1 VKYLRDPDEIYRQS
15 FAVIAAECDLSRFVP
30 GARAIAV
37 RMIHACGM
45 TDLAPDIRIEPNF
58 PAAVEQAVSN
68 GRPVFTD
75 CEMVRSAIAA
85 SHPASGEVICT
96 LNDTLVN
103 QHGVEHRTTRSAAA
117 VNLWVP
123 RLDGAVAVI
132 GNAPT
137 ALFALLEII
146 DGGGPRP
153 AAIIATPVGF
163 VGAEEAKAE
172 LARHSRGIPFVTVLG
187 RRGGSAMAAAAF
199 NAVIS
204 RRMPRP
210 DVQNAVPRARP
221 GEDSTNSAFL
231 GLEPRTRLGSISYSD
246 QHCLVPRAKPAK
258 PEEDS
263 RGNRD
268 THATPVQGDRSQVR
282 KPWLTVVGMGED
294 GLDGLAPGARRAIDE
309 AAVLIGS
316 ERLLAYVPENGSER
330 VRWPE
335 PFSELVHHIM
345 RYRGR
350 DTVVLATGDPLNYG
364 VARKL
369 MELVPAS
376 EVAVLPG
383 ISAFSLAAARMGWS
397 LPDTDTLTLHGRP
410 ACGIEPYIQ
419 PGARLIVLTTDE
431 TTIHEVARRLAARG
445 YGAST
450 VTVLENMGGPRERRL
465 SFRADSCPGAP
476 FSRLNTLAVECMAAP
491 AAQVLPRSPGLP
503 DDAFLHDG
511 QITKREVR
519 AVTLAAL
526 APTPDALLW
535 DVGAGCGSVAIEW
548 MRSARGTKALAFEKN
563 AERLAMIAGN
573 AEALGT
579 PRIEIVAGHMPA
591 TFAGRPAPQA
601 VFLGGAVADDQ
612 VFNACWNALAAGGR
626 LVANAV
632 TLEGEAS
639 LIQRHASF
647 GGELVRIEV
656 SRVVP
661 LGVFRGME
669 PRMPV
674 TQWRVTKP

>member
-1 VKYLRDPDEIYRQS
+1 VNYLRDPDEIYRQS
-15 FAVIAAECDLSRFVP
+15 FAVIAAECDLSYFVP

-45 TDLAPDIRIEPNF
+45 TDLASDIHIEPNF
-58 PAAVEQAVSN
+58 PAAVKQAVSN

-85 SHPASGEVICT
+85 SHLASGEVICT
-96 LNDTLVN
+96 LNDALAN
-103 QHGVEHRTTRSAAA
+103 QRGVEHRTTRSAAA

-210 DVQNAVPRARP
+210 DVRNVVPRARP
-221 GEDSTNSAFL
+221 KEGSTNSA
-231 GLEPRTRLGSISYSD
+231 R
-246 QHCLVPRAKPAK
+246 AK

-268 THATPVQGDRSQVR
+268 THGTPVQGDRGQAR

-309 AAVLIGS
+309 AEVLIGS

-335 PFSELVHHIM
+335 PFSEAVHHIA

-419 PGARLIVLTTDE
+419 PGVRLIVLTTDE
-431 TTIHEVARRLAARG
+431 TTIREVARRLAARG
-445 YGAST
+445 YGASI
-450 VTVLENMGGPRERRL
+450 VTVLEDMGGSRERRS

-476 FSRLNTLAVECMAAP
+476 FSRLNTLAVECIAGP
-491 AAQVLPRSPGLP
+491 AAKVLPRSPGLP

-548 MRSARGTKALAFEKN
+548 MRAARGTKALAFEKN
-563 AERLAMIAGN
+563 TARLAMIASN

-639 LIQRHASF
+639 LIERHASF

-661 LGVFRGME
+661 LGAFRGME